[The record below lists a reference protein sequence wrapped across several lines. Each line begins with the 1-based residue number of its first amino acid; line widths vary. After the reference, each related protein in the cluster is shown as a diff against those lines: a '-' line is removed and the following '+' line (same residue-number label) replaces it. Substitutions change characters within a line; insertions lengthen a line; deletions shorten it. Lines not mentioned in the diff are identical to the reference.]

1 MHIGRRHRA
10 AVTAAVFGTALGVT
24 PLQSAAAQTTNP
36 VLSLHTS
43 EAIDVY
49 GSAGD
54 IDITL
59 TVPPEADSYLLL
71 TLGAPGDEN
80 LTLTDDSGAPVTTH
94 QFPDRPRYAEFGK
107 EDSDHDGVPGA
118 ALTPGTIHL
127 HVAADGLVART
138 LYVGAYVVD
147 GATDTLWNARGTSAE
162 ATMTVG
168 QALLGSTWTSPG
180 QGSGWQPTIP
190 VVTGQTEPAE
200 IRLETRMT
208 MRKPPAATRNRW
220 LFTAAEIAD
229 KGCTAGQLAQALQV
243 QYSGDGS
250 TFTPLAWI
258 ITADG
263 SLVLELPQQTWPD
276 DRYPVVQ
283 QLRLKAQR
291 GLPAG
296 YLNGTIE
303 TFDRGGVVYG
313 STRKTFE
320 FIAGTLPAKAR
331 AAFYGRDRA
340 GVLWQYQSSPT
351 GDPSGYTTRTKVGGG
366 WQTYNTVTKL
376 STLKADGT
384 GDVVARDG
392 NGVLWYYTG
401 TGNITSPFAPRT
413 KVGGGWQSY
422 TLITGAGDLTGDGRA
437 DLVARDRDGVL
448 WLYRATGNPAA
459 PFAPRTK
466 IGGGWQIYTD
476 LTGGTD
482 LTGDGKPDLL
492 ARDRDGV
499 MWLYK
504 ATGNPAAPFASRIK
518 VGGGW
523 NTYTR
528 ILATGDTTGDGKA
541 DLIGVDRD
549 GGLWHYRGTGDPAA
563 PFAGRVK
570 IGTGWNTYDTL
581 I

>member
-1 MHIGRRHRA
+1 M
-10 AVTAAVFGTALGVT
+10 TAAVFGTALGVT

-36 VLSLHTS
+36 VLSLRTS

-229 KGCTAGQLAQALQV
+229 KGYTAGQLAQALQV
-243 QYSGDGS
+243 QHSGDGT

-283 QLRLKAQR
+283 QLRLKAQW

-296 YLNGTIE
+296 YLNGTVE
-303 TFDRGGVVYG
+303 TFDRSGVVYG

-320 FIAGTLPAKAR
+320 FIDGSLPATAR

-340 GVLWQYQSSPT
+340 GVLWQYQSSPDR
-351 GDPSGYTTRTKVGGG
+351 DPSHYTRRTQVGGG
-366 WQTYNTVTKL
+366 WQTYNTLTKL

-384 GDVVARDG
+384 GDLVARDG
-392 NGVLWYYTG
+392 SGTLWYYKA
-401 TGNITSPFAPRT
+401 TGNITSPFASRT
-413 KVGGGWQSY
+413 KVGGGWQTY
-422 TLITGAGDLTGDGRA
+422 TMLTGAGDLTGDGKA
-437 DLVARDRDGVL
+437 DLLARDRDGVL
-448 WLYRATGNPAA
+448 WLYRGTGNPAS
-459 PFAPRTK
+459 PFQTRTK
-466 IGGGWQIYTD
+466 VGGGWNTYTE
-476 LTGGTD
+476 LIGGAD
-482 LTGDGKPDLL
+482 LTGDGKADLL

-499 MWLYK
+499 LWLYRG
-504 ATGNPAAPFASRIK
+504 TGNPAAPYATRARI
-518 VGGGW
+518 GGGW

-528 ILATGDTTGDGKA
+528 ILSTGDTTGDGKA
-541 DLIGVDRD
+541 DLLAVDSD
-549 GGLWHYRGTGDPAA
+549 GGLWHYRGTGNPAS
-563 PFAGRVK
+563 PFQTRTR
-570 IGTGWNTYDTL
+570 IGTGWNTYNTL